1 MTEFV
6 SNEVLRAG
14 FEQIAS
20 DPYVQHKSFS
30 LHTGGAFNYRG
41 SYADMMKL
49 LENIY
54 RAMDGAQKNVVDRE
68 NKGRP

>member
-41 SYADMMKL
+41 SC
-49 LENIY
+49 
-54 RAMDGAQKNVVDRE
+54 DRMTR
-68 NKGRP
+68 G